1 MFAKR
6 LSLSIL
12 LLCLSVTFFWGC
24 GKEEE
29 KTSGKTR
36 AVDETKL
43 KTTGQPS
50 MAGKKV
56 LVINSYHKGYAWSDD
71 VETGISGV
79 FKEHPEIEFEFHR
92 MDTKRN
98 TSEASK
104 KTAATKARD
113 LIESWKPDVVIASDD
128 NASKY
133 LVVPYYNN
141 ADLPIIF
148 CGVNWDATP
157 YGYPFKN
164 VTGMVEIALMD
175 ELVKTLR
182 AYAKGN
188 RVGLLGPD
196 VTSARQDA
204 NYYKGITGIEF
215 TEERYVEDFS
225 EWKSAYLQ
233 LQKTVDILIVPAWQG
248 TKGWDEKE
256 AMDFILTHT
265 RIPSG
270 AEVPFMAK
278 YVLASFAK
286 DPFEQGEWAANTA
299 LEILRGKKTEEI
311 PIATNKK
318 AKVILNMKLA
328 KKLGVKFPMEL
339 VERATF
345 VEEEGF

>member
-1 MFAKR
+1 MFTKR

-12 LLCLSVTFFWGC
+12 ILCLSITFFYSC

-29 KTSGKTR
+29 KTSKEIKV
-36 AVDETKL
+36 ADKTKL
-43 KTTGQPS
+43 KTTGQLS
-50 MAGKKV
+50 MASKKI
-56 LVINSYHKGYAWSDD
+56 LIINSYHKGYAWSDD

-79 FKEHPEIEFEFHR
+79 FKEHPEVEFEFHR

-98 TSEASK
+98 ASEALK

-133 LVVPYYNN
+133 LVVPYYKD

-148 CGVNWDATP
+148 CGVNWDASP

-175 ELVKTLR
+175 DLVKTLKI
-182 AYAKGN
+182 YAKGN
-188 RVGLLGPD
+188 KVGLLGPD

-204 NYYKGITGIEF
+204 NYYKGIAGIEL
-215 TEERYVEDFS
+215 TEEKYVENFR
-225 EWKSAYLQ
+225 EWKSAYIQ

-248 TKGWDEKE
+248 TKDWDEKE

-265 RIPSG
+265 EIPSG

-278 YVLASFAK
+278 YVLASYAK
-286 DPFEQGEWAANTA
+286 DPFELGEWAANTA
-299 LEILRGKKTEEI
+299 LEILKGKKPEEI

-328 KKLGVKFPMEL
+328 KKLGIKFPMEL

-345 VEEEGF
+345 VEEGGF